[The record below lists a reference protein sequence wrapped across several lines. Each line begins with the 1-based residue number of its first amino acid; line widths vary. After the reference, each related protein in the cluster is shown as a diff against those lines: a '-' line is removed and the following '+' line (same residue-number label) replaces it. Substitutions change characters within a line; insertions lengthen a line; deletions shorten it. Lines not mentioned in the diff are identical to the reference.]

1 MSAITGTSAGAAA
14 SADSKPR
21 DLRDVDVSQF
31 LELLI
36 TELQNQDPLNPM
48 ENSEMVQQIGLI
60 REISATN
67 QLSET
72 LSGFANTQQLT
83 TASGLIGRRIS
94 GLSDAG
100 EEITGVVDRVSV
112 ETNEDSSERN
122 IKVYVGGNTIDVKN
136 VRDIRT
142 E

>member
-1 MSAITGTSAGAAA
+1 MSAISGTSAGAAA
-14 SADSKPR
+14 SSGSKPQ

-83 TASGLIGRRIS
+83 TASGLIGRQIS
-94 GLSDAG
+94 GLSDSG
-100 EEITGVVDRVSV
+100 KEITGTVDRVSV
-112 ETNEDSSERN
+112 ETNEDSNERK
-122 IKVYVGGNTIDVKN
+122 IKVYVGENTIDVKN
-136 VRDIRT
+136 VREIRT